1 MEPKIGIVYKV
12 CLCKTRFVVNEDGP
26 SKMDT
31 PMVSFVGDVFG
42 SENSAIDY
50 LKKQVIEESA
60 SRSQYKDAF
69 VCAYSGRMF
78 SVKVKNVVVLFTYSV
93 VPIEIGIL

>member
-12 CLCKTRFVVNEDGP
+12 SLCKTRFVVNEDGT

-31 PMVSFVGDVFG
+31 PMISFVGDVFT
-42 SENSAIDY
+42 SENSATDY

-60 SRSQYKDAF
+60 TRSQYKDAF
-69 VCAYSGRMF
+69 VCTYSGRMF